1 MFLNKVQ
8 IIGNLTRD
16 PELKAL
22 PSGQQ
27 VCTFSVA
34 TNETFTKDGQK
45 QERAEFH
52 NVVVWGKTAENVA
65 RYMKKGSQIFIEGK
79 LQTRKWEK
87 DGVTHYRTEIMA
99 LPFGVQFGS
108 KPRGESAPAKD
119 DFDDF
124 EQSNARAAG
133 EEVEYPEAEINP
145 EDIPF

>member
-16 PELKAL
+16 PDLKAL

-34 TNETFTKDGQK
+34 TNETFIKDGQK

-108 KPRGESAPAKD
+108 KPQGSNNSAPAGD
-119 DFDDF
+119 DFD
-124 EQSNARAAG
+124 QSQAQAAG
-133 EEVEYPEAEINP
+133 QEVEYPTDEINP